1 MTYECPHDVVVYA
14 SMEEALI
21 INMQTMNDWQK
32 NKYLRF
38 CIRLLNN
45 DKKVWRLIKLLDE
58 GFISNHQFLSEM

>member
-1 MTYECPHDVVVYA
+1 MTYKCPHDGVVYA

-38 CIRLLNN
+38 GIRLLNN
-45 DKKVWRLIKLLDE
+45 DKKVWRLIKLRDE
-58 GFISNHQFLSEM
+58 GFISHHQFLSEM